1 MTEARVDS
9 DEPVINILGEHVAL
23 GPIDRKL
30 VPLYQRW
37 MSQFDM
43 LRTLGAVP
51 PQPLTLEAE
60 TAWFDASATST
71 SVTVFTIYERGN
83 WRPIGNLDL
92 RAVDFRNR
100 TAEFGIM
107 IAESDC
113 RGKGYGTEATRL
125 ALDYAFTALG
135 LHNVM
140 LAVVAFNLAAIRAYE
155 KAGFREIGRRREA
168 WWMGGKLWDVIY
180 MDCLAT
186 EFTSPVLSKIFV
198 PDEPR

>member
-1 MTEARVDS
+1 MAEPHVEA
-9 DEPVINILGEHVAL
+9 EKPVINILGEQVAL

-37 MSQFDM
+37 MSQFDL

-60 TAWFDASATST
+60 TAWFDAS
-71 SVTVFTIYERGN
+71 VTVFTIYKRGN

-107 IAESDC
+107 IAEADS

-168 WWMGGKLWDVIY
+168 WWMGGKLWDIIY
-180 MDCLAT
+180 MDCLST

>member
-1 MTEARVDS
+1 
-9 DEPVINILGEHVAL
+9 
-23 GPIDRKL
+23 
-30 VPLYQRW
+30 

-43 LRTLGAVP
+43 LRTLDFL

-60 TAWFDASATST
+60 TAWFDATAIST
-71 SVTVFTIYERGN
+71 SMTMFTIYERGN

-92 RAVDFRNR
+92 RDIDFRNR
-100 TAEFGIM
+100 TAGFGIA
-107 IAESDC
+107 IAEADS

-135 LHNVM
+135 MHNVM
-140 LAVVAFNLAAIRAYE
+140 LTVFAFNPAAIRAYE
-155 KAGFREIGRRREA
+155 KAGFHEIGRRREA
-168 WWMGGKLWDVIY
+168 KWMGGKLWDVIY

-186 EFTSPVLSKIFV
+186 EFASPVLSKIFM

>member
-1 MTEARVDS
+1 MAEPHAEA
-9 DEPVINILGEHVAL
+9 EKPVINILGEQVAL

-37 MSQFDM
+37 MSQFDL

-60 TAWFDASATST
+60 TAWFDAS
-71 SVTVFTIYERGN
+71 VTVFTIYKRGN

-107 IAESDC
+107 IAEADS

-168 WWMGGKLWDVIY
+168 WWMGGKLWDIIY
-180 MDCLAT
+180 MDCLST